1 MKNMPTVTDNEELTI
16 QAKDYDLIVTH
27 LAHPG
32 LWSRPSKLWLALA
45 LDPINH
51 QLRCTNQI
59 VEARRTIPVVTASRL
74 RFAKIQLMQSTH
86 SQDPGLNPPLSK
98 RKTITQPAQ
107 T

>member
-16 QAKDYDLIVTH
+16 QVKDYDLIVTH

-59 VEARRTIPVVTASRL
+59 VEHEGPFQWLQHRASGLL
-74 RFAKIQLMQSTH
+74 RF
-86 SQDPGLNPPLSK
+86 N
-98 RKTITQPAQ
+98 
-107 T
+107 